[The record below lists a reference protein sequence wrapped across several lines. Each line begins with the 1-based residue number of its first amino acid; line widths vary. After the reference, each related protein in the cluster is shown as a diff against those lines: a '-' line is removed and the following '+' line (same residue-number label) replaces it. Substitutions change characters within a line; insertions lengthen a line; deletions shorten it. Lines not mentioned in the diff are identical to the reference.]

1 MNVSWQIDCFRAV
14 NGSRKEQMK
23 ILNTEPPK
31 VLKNKMAKLKQ
42 FVVLTTPYKF
52 FNTKAAY

>member
-1 MNVSWQIDCFRAV
+1 MNVSWQIDCFRAF

-23 ILNTEPPK
+23 ILNTET
-31 VLKNKMAKLKQ
+31 LKNKMAKLKQ